1 MIALLF
7 LPTRSLCNMVLICVT
22 SQKLDHE
29 VVLVTAVGRADE
41 MPIDVEWDVD
51 DPTLAT
57 GFRISEHVRA

>member
-1 MIALLF
+1 
-7 LPTRSLCNMVLICVT
+7 
-22 SQKLDHE
+22 
-29 VVLVTAVGRADE
+29 LVTAVGRADE